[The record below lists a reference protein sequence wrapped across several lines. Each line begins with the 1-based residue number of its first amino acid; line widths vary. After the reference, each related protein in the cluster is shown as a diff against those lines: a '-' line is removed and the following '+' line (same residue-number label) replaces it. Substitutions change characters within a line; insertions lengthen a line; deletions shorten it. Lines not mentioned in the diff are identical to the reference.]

1 MISDASR
8 LVRLG
13 VVPNGAQRKNGHTP
27 VLPSCLMRLRCALKM
42 HRSPSSNG
50 TPLTGLSLK
59 RLEPREGKLS
69 STVLRACLSA
79 PWKGAELQWESK
91 PTRQLSLQPVAAEA
105 GQEEMNGPK
114 PLVQKARSAGQRA
127 SRP

>member
-1 MISDASR
+1 MAH
-8 LVRLG
+8 
-13 VVPNGAQRKNGHTP
+13 QRA
-27 VLPSCLMRLRCALKM
+27 RLRSSVHGAIVR
-42 HRSPSSNG
+42 RSSYWRACS
-50 TPLTGLSLK
+50 GLA
-59 RLEPREGKLS
+59 RRRNR
-69 STVLRACLSA
+69 LRACLSA

-105 GQEEMNGPK
+105 GLEVMNGPK